1 MTFLILVVVV
11 MNFVDKSIKLSN
23 LKRQTRNVRSSITVK
38 GSPLPD
44 GAAFAV
50 SFETTYSS

>member
-11 MNFVDKSIKLSN
+11 MNFVDRSIKLPN
-23 LKRQTRNVRSSITVK
+23 LNRQTRNVRSSITVK